1 MPEHPAPSAD
11 FVRRCLAEL
20 ASRGF
25 SRVVTGAL
33 APGEQPGF
41 LAAGFEVHERL
52 HLLAHDLDN
61 LPPISAEVASLRR
74 AKRRDRPDVL
84 SVDGHAFPPF
94 WRLDDRG
101 LDEAIRATPR
111 SRFRVAAPEHA
122 IAGYAVIGRAGTR
135 GYVQRLAVA
144 PGVQRHGLG
153 WALMV
158 DGMHWLR
165 RRGVE
170 RAVVN
175 TQLGNDAAL
184 SLYERLGF
192 TREAVGLSVL
202 AAGLQ

>member
-1 MPEHPAPSAD
+1 MPEYPAPSAD
-11 FVRRCLAEL
+11 FVRRCLDEL

-41 LAAGFEVHERL
+41 LAAGFQVHERL
-52 HLLAHDLDN
+52 HLLAHELDD
-61 LPPISAEVASLRR
+61 LPPPPPGTAGLRR
-74 AKRRDRPDVL
+74 ARRHDRPAVL
-84 SVDGHAFPPF
+84 AVDGLAFPPF
-94 WRLDDRG
+94 WRLDDGG

-111 SRFRVAAPEHA
+111 SRFRVAAPEESVV
-122 IAGYAVIGRAGTR
+122 GYAVFGRAGTR

-144 PGVQRHGLG
+144 PDIQRRRLG

-184 SLYERLGF
+184 ALYERLGF

>member
-11 FVRRCLAEL
+11 FVRQCLDVL

-33 APGEQPGF
+33 SPGEVPGF

-52 HLLAHDLDN
+52 HLLAHELDD
-61 LPPISAEVASLRR
+61 LPPIPPEAAGLRR
-74 AKRRDRPDVL
+74 AKRRDRPAVL
-84 SVDGHAFPPF
+84 AVDSRSFPRF
-94 WRLDDRG
+94 WRLDDSG
-101 LDEAIRATPR
+101 LEEAVRATPR
-111 SRFRVAAPEHA
+111 ARFQVATPDGPVV
-122 IAGYAVIGRAGTR
+122 GYAVFGRAGRR
-135 GYVQRLAVA
+135 GFVQRLAVD
-144 PGVQRHGLG
+144 PEVQRRGLG

-158 DGMHWLR
+158 DGLHWLR

-170 RAVVN
+170 RAVVI

-184 SLYERLGF
+184 ALYESLGF